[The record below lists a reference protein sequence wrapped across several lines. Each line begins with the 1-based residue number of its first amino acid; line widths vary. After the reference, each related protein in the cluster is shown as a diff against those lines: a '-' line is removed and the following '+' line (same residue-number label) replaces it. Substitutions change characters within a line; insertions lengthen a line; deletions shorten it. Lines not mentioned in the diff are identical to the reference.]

1 MNDPGASPCFRWR
14 TRGPVDLGGGLP
26 LQVEQFEAE
35 WAGSAVQNAVATAQK
50 TQVYQGKG
58 WQAVVPT
65 QLYHSSI
72 DTWLIFTVA
81 NALPRQHVN

>member
-1 MNDPGASPCFRWR
+1 MCRPQKGF
-14 TRGPVDLGGGLP
+14 TKYKT
-26 LQVEQFEAE
+26 
-35 WAGSAVQNAVATAQK
+35 AVQNAVATAQK

-72 DTWLIFTVA
+72 DIWLTCTVA
-81 NALPRQHVN
+81 DLLPRRLVN